1 MSPESRIQNLK
12 DRACMLS
19 KVRSFFSSKN
29 ILEVD
34 TPILSHSAPIDEH
47 IDIMSVDLLGTTGYL
62 HSSPEY
68 AMKRLLSLGIG
79 DIFQLS
85 HVFRLGEV
93 GRFHNP
99 EFTMIEW
106 YRTSLSFE
114 AFIEETI
121 ELVRLFI
128 GSYPYKYIS
137 YRNAF
142 LKYAHI
148 DYVNASV
155 QDLLDCASS
164 HEINLSSP
172 NSWDL
177 DSLLQLIMGSVIE
190 PNLGNEEITV
200 LWDYPSSQ
208 AALAKTEQKGE
219 EKVAKRFEL
228 YFQGIELANG
238 YLELTEAKEQK
249 SRFLDSNE
257 KRIKAGKPSLPID
270 ELFLSALEKGFP
282 ECCGVAVGFDR
293 LLMLKQ
299 NATSLKEVLPFS
311 WDEI

>member
-19 KVRSFFSSKN
+19 KVRSFFSLKN

-47 IDIMSVDLLGTTGYL
+47 IDIMSVNLQGSTGYL

-114 AFIEETI
+114 AFIEETV

-148 DYVNASV
+148 DYLNASV
-155 QDLLDCASS
+155 QDLLNCASS
-164 HEINLSSP
+164 HGINLSSP
-172 NSWDL
+172 SSWDL
-177 DSLLQLIMGSVIE
+177 DSLLQLLMGSVIE
-190 PNLGNEEITV
+190 PNLGKEEITV

-249 SRFLDSNE
+249 SRFLHSNE
-257 KRIKAGKPSLPID
+257 KRIMAGKPSLPID

-299 NATSLKEVLPFS
+299 NAASLKEILPFS